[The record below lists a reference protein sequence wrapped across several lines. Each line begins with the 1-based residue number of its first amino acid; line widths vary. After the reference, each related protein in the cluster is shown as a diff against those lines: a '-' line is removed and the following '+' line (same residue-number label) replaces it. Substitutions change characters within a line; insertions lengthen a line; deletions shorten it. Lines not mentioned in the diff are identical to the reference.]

1 MFPKFY
7 LKTSVLVILILFL
20 IIIHLFFGGRY
31 FSVALLFVGALFLA
45 HRKNAPFYQDFLRLG
60 QETFLAPAQGKVI
73 AVYETFFPELDNTY
87 KTIAIQVPWW
97 AEYGVYFPLGA
108 EVKESKNF
116 RFKIPENNMKLFPE
130 VVGDE
135 TFGCLMTML
144 NREVGEFHLFVARS
158 GFLRRPRLY
167 VRAGD
172 RGRMGANLGFLPFG
186 GIVWLFLTPKGN
198 EIFVRPGDL
207 IDPLG
212 TFIAGTKG
220 KM

>member
-7 LKTSVLVILILFL
+7 LKTFVLIILVLFL
-20 IIIHLFFGGRY
+20 MTIHLFFGGRY
-31 FSVALLFVGALFLA
+31 FSVALLLVGGLLLA
-45 HRKNAPFYQDFLRLG
+45 FRKNAPFYQDFLRLG
-60 QETFLAPAQGKVI
+60 QETFLAPAQGKII
-73 AVYETFFPELDNTY
+73 AIYETFFPELDNTY
-87 KTIAIQVPWW
+87 KTIVIKVPWW

-116 RFKIPENNMKLFPE
+116 RFKVPENKLKLFPE

-144 NREVGEFHLFVARS
+144 NREVGEFHLFVAHS
-158 GFLRRPRLY
+158 GFLRRPRFY

-186 GIVWLFLTPKGN
+186 GIVWLFLAPKGN
-198 EIFVRPGDL
+198 EIFVKPNDL

-220 KM
+220 